1 MPSPPSTRP
10 SGARGRRL
18 FVFVR
23 EDGEAATEQ
32 PSPQRRLASPA
43 RGARGYPRRALD
55 DNNDTSAI
63 AFAVLGPRAV
73 EIDVPGP
80 DCVAQAAE
88 QVAQEQRLGVRRF
101 RVPHVGVPRAPAIEI
116 VVPAHGVMSAVRTA
130 LVARFIDLDEHV
142 NGRIDRLEVVEL
154 VVATE
159 ASGQALCRYVRRV
172 EHAVA
177 ARAYV
182 GIAGMA
188 VEVRAG
194 QSAVPRPVVLSVRG
208 GVHADVAAARPDV
221 ALEDVLLRRIEDV
234 TRRIQEDDRAV
245 SRQVL
250 LRKDAGILRRIDC
263 KPILLSELLYCGDAV
278 GDRAVTKSRRLG
290 EDEHARLLR
299 VCRDG
304 DRDRGEERER
314 DDESGHGTRER
325 WETTATGVRQSAA
338 PFGMWVPPL
347 HARIGLTRQR

>member
-1 MPSPPSTRP
+1 MALRSTSLSSPIVPNCLRSSSGYGTDDCGRTSGPSRPSTMPSPPSTRP
-10 SGARGRRL
+10 SGARGRRS

-43 RGARGYPRRALD
+43 RGARGYPRRALT
-55 DNNDTSAI
+55 DNNDTTAI
-63 AFAVLGPRAV
+63 ALAVLGPRAV
-73 EIDVPGP
+73 EIDEPGS

-88 QVAQEQRLGVRRF
+88 QMVQEQRLGVRRF

-130 LVARFIDLDEHV
+130 LVARFIDLDEHGD
-142 NGRIDRLEVVEL
+142 GRIDR
-154 VVATE
+154 
-159 ASGQALCRYVRRV
+159 
-172 EHAVA
+172 
-177 ARAYV
+177 
-182 GIAGMA
+182 
-188 VEVRAG
+188 
-194 QSAVPRPVVLSVRG
+194 
-208 GVHADVAAARPDV
+208 
-221 ALEDVLLRRIEDV
+221 
-234 TRRIQEDDRAV
+234 
-245 SRQVL
+245 
-250 LRKDAGILRRIDC
+250 

-338 PFGMWVPPL
+338 PFGMWVPLSTPVL
-347 HARIGLTRQR
+347 A